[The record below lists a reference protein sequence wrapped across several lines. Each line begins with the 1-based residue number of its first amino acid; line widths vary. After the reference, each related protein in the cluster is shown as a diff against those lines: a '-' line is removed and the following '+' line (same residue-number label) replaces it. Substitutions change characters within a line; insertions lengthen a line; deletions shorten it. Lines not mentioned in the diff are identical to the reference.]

1 MPAGA
6 GPAGALRR
14 WGVWLVVVAAVV
26 AALVIGASRSGPQTL
41 DQRVHSLASQVRCP
55 VCQGESAA
63 DSQVPAAAAIR
74 DQIRQ
79 ELVAGKSSPQVLSD
93 LVGEYNTAILE
104 KPQARGVG
112 LLVWII
118 PVLVVA
124 AGAAGLVLAF
134 ARWKRTGRPAGPA
147 PAAEDEAL
155 VAEALAA
162 PRRPGSRR

>member
-1 MPAGA
+1 MPAAA
-6 GPAGALRR
+6 GVIRR
-14 WGVWLVVVAAVV
+14 WGVWLVVVAAVI
-26 AALVIGASRSGPQTL
+26 AALAIGASRSGPQTL

-79 ELVAGKSSPQVLSD
+79 ELVAGRSSQQVLSD

-112 LLVWII
+112 LLVWVI
-118 PVLVVA
+118 PVLAVA
-124 AGAAGLVLAF
+124 AAAAGLVLAF
-134 ARWKRTGRPAGPA
+134 ARWKRSGPPVGLA

-155 VAEALAA
+155 VADALAA
-162 PRRPGSRR
+162 SRRPDAHR